1 MSRWPRATR
10 SLPRPRLGLVLG
22 DQLAH
27 RPGVLQGEAN
37 DFPLLMIEAPGES
50 THVPSHK
57 ARTTLFLSA
66 MRHAAQAWRDQGLT
80 IEYVRL
86 QDPDYQSEPTLG
98 GRLALW
104 LARNPSA
111 TLWCVETGDLRL
123 TQDIERACAS
133 QGVHLQWRQDPH
145 FLISRAAFS
154 EWANDRKQ
162 LRMEHFYRF
171 MRRRHAVLITPE
183 GDPEG
188 GQWNFDAENRQSFG
202 KQGPV
207 GLPTPV
213 HFQHDDITR
222 AVMQEVEQV
231 FASNPGSLSQF
242 GWPVTRAHAIQALDD
257 FIAHRL
263 YAFGPHQDA
272 MWTGMQ
278 FGWHALLSSSLNLHL
293 IEPRE
298 VIDRVLQ
305 AYQEGRADLPSV
317 EGFIRQV
324 LGWREFMRGVYWLE
338 MPGLAQANGL
348 AAQRPLPA
356 WFWTGKTHMACQAQ
370 VIEQTLAVGYAHHIQ
385 RLMVTGLF
393 GLLAEIR
400 PQALSDW
407 FHAVYVDAVDWVER
421 PNVVGMALYANA
433 GRFTSKPYL
442 ASGAYIDKM
451 SNYCRGCRYD
461 PKQRTGP
468 NACPMTSLYWRF
480 VLGRHALLKGN
491 PRTSLM
497 AKQGDRLSQPEKD
510 AILSWT
516 DVLLERLEEI

>member
-1 MSRWPRATR
+1 MTAPMTR
-10 SLPRPRLGLVLG
+10 SRLGLVLG

-27 RPGVLQGEAN
+27 RPAVMRDEPS

-66 MRHAAQAWRDQGLT
+66 MRHAAEAWRAQGLT
-80 IEYVRL
+80 VEYISL
-86 QDPDYQSEPTLG
+86 QDPGYQSAPTFG
-98 GRLALW
+98 ERLARW
-104 LARNPSA
+104 LAANPVE
-111 TLWCVETGDLRL
+111 TLWCVEAGDLRL
-123 TQDIERACAS
+123 TLEIERACAS
-133 QGVHLQWRQDPH
+133 QAVHLQWLEDPH
-145 FLISRAAFS
+145 FLLPRPEFS
-154 EWANDRKQ
+154 AWAQGRKQ

-171 MRRRHAVLITPE
+171 MRRRHAVLIAPDGE
-183 GDPEG
+183 PEG

-207 GLPTPV
+207 GIPTPA
-213 HFQHDDITR
+213 HFPPDAITR
-222 AVMQEVEQV
+222 KVMQEVEQV
-231 FASNPGSLSQF
+231 FPTNPGSLEQF
-242 GWPVTRAHAIQALDD
+242 GWPVTREQALLALED

-263 YAFGPHQDA
+263 QAFGPHQDA

-293 IEPRE
+293 LEPEE
-298 VIDRVLQ
+298 VIDQVVA
-305 AYQEGRADLPSV
+305 AYRRGEADLASV
-317 EGFIRQV
+317 EGFVRQV

-338 MPGLAQANGL
+338 MPGLAKANGL
-348 AAQRPLPA
+348 DAHRALPA
-356 WFWTGKTHMACQAQ
+356 WFWTGETHMVCQSQ
-370 VIEQTLAVGYAHHIQ
+370 VIEQTLAYGYAHHIQ

-400 PQALSDW
+400 PQELSDW
-407 FHAVYVDAVDWVER
+407 FHAVYVDAIDWVER

-442 ASGAYIDKM
+442 ASGAYVDKM

-468 NACPMTSLYWRF
+468 KACPMTSLYWRF
-480 VLGRHALLKGN
+480 VIGKGALLKGN
-491 PRTSLM
+491 PRTALM
-497 AKQGDRLSQPEKD
+497 AKQGERLTESERD
-510 AILSWT
+510 AILAWT
-516 DVLLERLEEI
+516 DALLGRLEEI